1 MRHQELSSSVWDGG
15 AGVGGGCGEQYV
27 AGEAE
32 ELSSLSGALWS
43 HPGWTKQRGTGTGSS
58 QHHSK
63 ASSTLSKQ
71 RPVRDEGD
79 TGEANEHAR
88 SIMVGGN
95 PAALLHDKDLKANC
109 ARVELMSLG

>member
-1 MRHQELSSSVWDGG
+1 M
-15 AGVGGGCGEQYV
+15 
-27 AGEAE
+27 
-32 ELSSLSGALWS
+32 
-43 HPGWTKQRGTGTGSS
+43 KQQGSGTGSS

-79 TGEANEHAR
+79 KGEADEHAR

-95 PAALLHDKDLKANC
+95 PAAPLHDTDLSKLCQSRADMPG
-109 ARVELMSLG
+109 LKTGLP

>member
-1 MRHQELSSSVWDGG
+1 MGR
-15 AGVGGGCGEQYV
+15 GVGWGTICGRGGRRTFFPKWCSVISPRMDEA
-27 AGEAE
+27 AG
-32 ELSSLSGALWS
+32 S
-43 HPGWTKQRGTGTGSS
+43 GTGSS

-79 TGEANEHAR
+79 NGEANEHAR

-95 PAALLHDKDLKANC
+95 PAAPLHDTDLKANC
-109 ARVELMSLG
+109 ARVELPYLG

>member
-1 MRHQELSSSVWDGG
+1 M
-15 AGVGGGCGEQYV
+15 

-32 ELSSLSGALWS
+32 ELSSLSGALLS
-43 HPGWTKQRGTGTGSS
+43 HPRWSKQQGTGTGSS

-79 TGEANEHAR
+79 TGEADEHAR

-95 PAALLHDKDLKANC
+95 PVALLHDTDLKANC
-109 ARVELMSLG
+109 ARVELTCLG